1 MASTR
6 KYFWQDPCH
15 LGGILGVR
23 NSQNSHPV
31 PQLPC
36 SWLGKPFIG
45 LPWHCWGA
53 EAVPL
58 PGLAGPLPYCTFVPV
73 LSEVGQ

>member
-36 SWLGKPFIG
+36 SWLGEPFIG
-45 LPWHCWGA
+45 LPWHC
-53 EAVPL
+53 
-58 PGLAGPLPYCTFVPV
+58 
-73 LSEVGQ
+73 